1 MAYNDDAVLAKLSSL
16 NETHDS
22 IVTVSQ
28 WIMFHRRY
36 ADQTAQLF
44 MTKLKGAS
52 GTKRIA
58 LLYLV
63 NEIVQQSKA
72 RRKEDFLIAFSPVIA
87 EATAIAYK
95 GSNSDVQEKI
105 RRVVEV
111 WRARQV
117 FDEAIQSS
125 IERRVDE
132 IDKQKSAGAKRPMGG
147 SIFSSSANSSAVP
160 PELTPLVAPLSAL
173 TKSALTTRTSVTT
186 ANTEYEKHTD
196 PAAVIPSAP
205 VHAARLNGLLKV
217 LATAEGAVAERVKTR
232 KTLIEGLEKLLA
244 SNRAALTEDENQ
256 VAVLAERKQCI
267 DTKKRDVEDSI
278 MRGYANSNPNTP
290 TLHNASPGANAGAN
304 ATPNT
309 LVADLD
315 RPQFEEL
322 TPPPFEALTPVG
334 SPKHE
339 LSNDDS
345 DMTMG
350 GEMSKADN
358 SIMHNTAIPSH
369 SSLPPAQSGY
379 GASHS
384 GTLKKRKLGDDEF
397 PDLGVDDNLGLD
409 AETAEMLRKG

>member
-1 MAYNDDAVLAKLSSL
+1 MAYNDDAVLAKLSSI

-58 LLYLV
+58 LLYLA

-95 GSNSDVQEKI
+95 GSSADIQEKI

-111 WRARQV
+111 WRARQI

-125 IERRVDE
+125 VERRVDE
-132 IDKQKSAGAKRPMGG
+132 IDKQKTAGAKRPMGG
-147 SIFSSSANSSAVP
+147 SIFSSSTSSSAVP

-173 TKSALTTRTSVTT
+173 MKSNGTTRTSVTT
-186 ANTEYEKHTD
+186 ANTEYEKQSD
-196 PAAVIPSAP
+196 PAAVIPTLP

-232 KTLIEGLEKLLA
+232 KTLIEGLVKLLA
-244 SNRAALTEDENQ
+244 SNRAALAEDENQ
-256 VAVLAERKQCI
+256 VAILAERKQSI
-267 DTKKRDVEDSI
+267 DTKKREVEDSI

-290 TLHNASPGANAGAN
+290 TLHNGSPGAN

-309 LVADLD
+309 PAPDLD
-315 RPQFEEL
+315 RRHVEEL
-322 TPPPFEALTPVG
+322 TPPPVEALTPTG
-334 SPKHE
+334 SPKRE
-339 LSNDDS
+339 ASNDDS

-350 GEMSKADN
+350 GETFKNEDTGMQNAG
-358 SIMHNTAIPSH
+358 I
-369 SSLPPAQSGY
+369 SSYSTSPAQPGY
-379 GASHS
+379 GAAH
-384 GTLKKRKLGDDEF
+384 GGNLKKRKLGEDEF
-397 PDLGVDDNLGLD
+397 PDLGVDENLGLD
-409 AETAEMLRKG
+409 PETVKVLREG